1 MTESALHFP
10 HIDPVALH
18 LGPLSVHWYALA
30 YIFSIYIGW
39 KIATHLAALPP
50 QSATREQM
58 DDFVFWAMIG
68 VVLGGRLG
76 YVLFYQPGYYLTH
89 PAAILQVWNGGMS
102 FHGGALGVILT
113 LAIFSWR
120 NGLNFL
126 AFSDRIVPV
135 VPIGLG
141 LGRCANFING
151 ELWGRPAAHHLP
163 WAMIF
168 PDAGPLPRH
177 PSELYEALTEG
188 VVLLTVMFWAVRS
201 PWVRARFGFLS
212 GLFLLGYAV
221 TRSSCEI
228 FREPDAFIGY
238 LPFGVTMGQVLSI
251 PMAVAGIGLIIYAMR
266 HSRGNSMMAGG
277 ADHG

>member
-10 HIDPVALH
+10 HIDPVAFN

-30 YIFSIYIGW
+30 YIISIYIGW
-39 KIATHLAALPP
+39 KIAAHLVALPP
-50 QSATREQM
+50 QTASREQI

-76 YVLFYQPGYYLTH
+76 YVLFYQPGYYLNH
-89 PAAILQVWNGGMS
+89 PAAVLQVWNGGMS
-102 FHGGALGVILT
+102 FHGGAIGVILT
-113 LAIFSWR
+113 LAFFSWR

-151 ELWGRPAAHHLP
+151 ELWGRSVTHHIP

-168 PDAGPLPRH
+168 PNAGPMPRH
-177 PSELYEALTEG
+177 PSELYEALMEG
-188 VVLLTVMFWAVRS
+188 VVLLAVMLWAVTR
-201 PWVRARFGFLS
+201 PRLRARYGFLS

-221 TRSSCEI
+221 ARSFCEM

-251 PMAVAGIGLIIYAMR
+251 PMAIAGIGLMLYALR
-266 HSRGNSMMAGG
+266 HPSQFRAAKGEAL
-277 ADHG
+277 HG